1 MEIVKVVRDA
11 FDFIFTLQ
19 FWRMAVLWTISLIFS
34 HLKLFSK
41 TFLSP
46 KSKFSPQNRSFTSS
60 SMAMPLCIITGA
72 TSGLGAAAAHALS
85 KEGFFVVI
93 VGRSSERLSKAI
105 SDVKSRNNDACIK
118 AFQVD
123 LSSLK
128 SIVMFKSSLEQWL
141 LDSNMHSSVQLLINN
156 AGILAISRRLTSEG
170 YDQ

>member
-1 MEIVKVVRDA
+1 MEIAKVVSDA
-11 FDFIFTLQ
+11 FEFIFTLQ

-46 KSKFSPQNRSFTSS
+46 KSKFSPKIRSFTSS

-85 KEGFFVVI
+85 NEGFFVVI
-93 VGRSSERLSKAI
+93 VGRSSEGLSKVI
-105 SDVKSRNNDACIK
+105 SNVKSRNNDACVK

-123 LSSLK
+123 LSSFK
-128 SIVMFKSSLEQWL
+128 SIVKFKTSLEQWL
-141 LDSNMHSSVQLLINN
+141 LDSNMHCSVQLLINN
-156 AGILAISRRLTSEG
+156 AGILATSCRLTSEG